1 MNESKIKF
9 MREVI
14 NLLPMTSK
22 NLTTYSKEMNWNSR
36 RLYDFRRGMFPK
48 EEEYNHFL
56 DFMLDNYRYEMAQI
70 MAVLNVTQEDIY
82 NVEESIERYF
92 EKISS

>member
-1 MNESKIKF
+1 MNENKIKF

-14 NLLPMTSK
+14 NLLPMTNK
-22 NLTTYSKEMNWNSR
+22 NLTTYSKEMNWNGGK
-36 RLYDFRRGMFPK
+36 LYDFRRGMFPK

-56 DFMLDNYRYEMAQI
+56 KFMLNNYRFEMAQI
-70 MAVLNVTQEDIY
+70 MAVLNITEEDIY
-82 NVEESIERYF
+82 NVEESIKHYF